1 METPQMST
9 LQNLPGFRDF
19 YPDTCAARERIFQA
33 WRGASLACGFAQ
45 VDGPPLEPLELYQ
58 KKAGDELL
66 GQVYQFVDKGER
78 NVALRPEFT
87 ATLARMAG
95 ARQRDYKKP
104 LKWFC
109 IPQVFRYERTQ
120 KGRLREHFQ
129 WNCDILGEAGLGAE
143 TDLLAVLL
151 LGLEKLG
158 LTADDVVLR
167 LSDRQFWTQFLDS
180 KGIPAEKHYEV
191 FQVIDKLDREPRE
204 KAQEKLGALAGEIF
218 DIIGGRTDVLATP
231 AGDRLRELKGLLDAI
246 GLGAYV
252 KIDLSIVRG
261 LAYYTGIVFEVHDR
275 VGVYRA
281 VAGGGRYDNLVEKV
295 AGVAL
300 SAVGFGMGD
309 VVLGEML
316 TDKGLN
322 KPDAARLDVYLAL
335 PKEESR
341 PALLEAAGQLRR
353 GGLKVDYPL
362 AAVKLGKQFE
372 AADDRGAAYA
382 VVVEGPWAPG
392 TKVQVKHLASRQ
404 HKEAEITSSGSGWTF
419 SPELSSLFVS
429 S

>member
-1 METPQMST
+1 MSS

-19 YPDTCAARERIFQA
+19 YPDTCAARERVFQA
-33 WRGASLACGFAQ
+33 WREASLACGFAQ

-78 NVALRPEFT
+78 SVALRPEFT

-143 TDLLAVLL
+143 ADLLAVLV

-167 LSDRQFWTQFLDS
+167 LSDRQFWTAFLEG
-180 KGIPAEKHYEV
+180 KGMPAEKHYEV
-191 FQVIDKLDREPRE
+191 FQIIDKLDREPCE
-204 KAQEKLGALAGEIF
+204 KAQEKLGTLAGEIF
-218 DIIGGRTDVLATP
+218 DIIEGRTDVLATP
-231 AGDRLRELKGLLDAI
+231 AGDRLRELKGALEAM
-246 GLGAYV
+246 GLGAYL

-275 VGVYRA
+275 AGVYRA
-281 VAGGGRYDNLVEKV
+281 VAGGGRYDHLVEKV
-295 AGVAL
+295 SGVSL
-300 SAVGFGMGD
+300 PAVGFGMGD

-316 TDKGLN
+316 NDKGLN
-322 KPDAARLDVYLAL
+322 KPETSRLDVYLAL
-335 PKEESR
+335 PKEEAR
-341 PALLEAAGQLRR
+341 PALLELAGQLRR
-353 GGLKVDYPL
+353 GGLRVDYPL
-362 AAVKLGKQFE
+362 AAAKLGKQFE
-372 AADDRGAAYA
+372 AAEDRGAAYA
-382 VVVEGPWAPG
+382 VVVEGPLAPG
-392 TKVQVKHLASRQ
+392 AKVQVKHLASRQ
-404 HKEAEITSSGSGWTF
+404 QKEAVLAAAESGWTF
-419 SPELSSLFVS
+419 EPKLSSLFVS
-429 S
+429 P